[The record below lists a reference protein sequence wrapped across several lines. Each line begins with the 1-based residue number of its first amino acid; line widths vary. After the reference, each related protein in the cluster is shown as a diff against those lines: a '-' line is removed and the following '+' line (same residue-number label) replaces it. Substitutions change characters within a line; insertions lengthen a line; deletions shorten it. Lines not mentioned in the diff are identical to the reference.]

1 MALTVPLELRN
12 VPQNMAVVGD
22 VVGSL
27 EMRIQGQERLLRDIT
42 IGKKVFGLLDLSSA
56 KSGQN
61 TFRLSPDD
69 ISRPTGVS
77 VTHISPYEI
86 IVRLEPLVRK
96 RVILVPSTQG
106 SPASG
111 YVFTGAKAIPEMITV
126 EGPEGVVQMLGT
138 MRTFPVDMEGAK
150 GTFTVTP
157 RIDYQGKTVTII
169 DKDIRVELS
178 IRKRRGTR

>member
-1 MALTVPLELRN
+1 
-12 VPQNMAVVGD
+12 
-22 VVGSL
+22 
-27 EMRIQGQERLLRDIT
+27 
-42 IGKKVFGLLDLSSA
+42 
-56 KSGQN
+56 
-61 TFRLSPDD
+61 
-69 ISRPTGVS
+69 
-77 VTHISPYEI
+77 
-86 IVRLEPLVRK
+86 
-96 RVILVPSTQG
+96 
-106 SPASG
+106 
-111 YVFTGAKAIPEMITV
+111 MITV